1 MVFSLD
7 VGTDLFGIKQN
18 TKLEFAT
25 VPQLSELIVAAE
37 AHFDK
42 EARLRRPAG
51 VPDVPYKVQSSQVYD
66 DVLLRWVDLYSSNQL
81 HSGSQV
87 WLFQPESIYNSEAP
101 GDIPAAKYAPESW
114 LGSPARARA
123 VTDAGI
129 RDPVMSEKL
138 RSVFYQ
144 FDPDRRREIPYTTLR
159 DYFTKYDIPW
169 TSSYIGDYYS
179 RTGVMTYADWVSFA
193 TKYPSIVDSL
203 YYRNRGLYYDRP
215 YYSASLAAAEVAS
228 ARAKREAELRT
239 YYTAYSAEK
248 ARIQADYAAKRAAA
262 DAAAATAAA
271 SAYYY
276 APYSPRYL

>member
-1 MVFSLD
+1 MVFCLD
-7 VGTDLFGIKQN
+7 VGTDLFGMKQN
-18 TKLEFAT
+18 TKLEFAS
-25 VPQLSELIVAAE
+25 VPQLSELIIAGE

-51 VPDVPYKVQSSQVYD
+51 VPDAPFKVQSSQVYD
-66 DVLLRWVDLYSSNQL
+66 DVLLRWVDLYSSTQL
-81 HSGSQV
+81 HTGSQV
-87 WLFQPESIYNSEAP
+87 WLFQPASLFNSEAP
-101 GDIPAAKYAPESW
+101 GDIPAAKYSPESW

-144 FDPDRRREIPYTTLR
+144 FDPDRRREISYTTLQ

-179 RTGVMTYADWVSFA
+179 RSGVMTYADWVSFA
-193 TKYPSIVDSL
+193 GKYPSVVDSL
-203 YYRNRGLYYDRP
+203 YYRTRGLYNDRP
-215 YYSASLAAAEVAS
+215 YYSASLAAADLAA
-228 ARAKREAELRT
+228 ARVKRESELRT
-239 YYTAYSAEK
+239 YYTAYAAEK
-248 ARIQADYAAKRAAA
+248 ARIEADYSVRRAAA